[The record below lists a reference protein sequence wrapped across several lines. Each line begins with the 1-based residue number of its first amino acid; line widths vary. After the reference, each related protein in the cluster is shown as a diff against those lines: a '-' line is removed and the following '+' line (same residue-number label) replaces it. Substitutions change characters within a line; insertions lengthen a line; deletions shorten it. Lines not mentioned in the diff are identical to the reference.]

1 MKRNSYIF
9 EMICPNCNRKF
20 VSKIKQPVPCPYCG
34 KMSDK
39 VNRIVKVEDDPLFGK
54 VYIDVSTGKFL
65 KIKTR

>member
-39 VNRIVKVEDDPLFGK
+39 VNRIVKVEDDPLFG
-54 VYIDVSTGKFL
+54 
-65 KIKTR
+65 